1 MFGTWKIS
9 LSLIISKK
17 WHYLNT
23 SEMSTSKMNFKWFTI
38 KAMYNQSSSYLLLC
52 IKLPQNLIA

>member
-38 KAMYNQSSSYLLLC
+38 KAMYNQSSSYLV
-52 IKLPQNLIA
+52 